1 MSLPSCLLSVVIAA
15 QAVGVA
21 QPIPTRAP
29 GGTSAG
35 TAVEV
40 VSLNLAMREDAV
52 EVAAALASIGAA
64 DADVLLLQEVVADP
78 DGMGVATALASSLGL
93 SVRYRP
99 SFALDDGRMVGL
111 ATLSRFPIVETRT
124 IRLTRFDLR
133 VRTRDRIALAVTLAT
148 PDGPVAAYNVHL
160 DTRLNLGDR
169 LEQISPVIADLT
181 GAAGPAIVAGDF
193 NTNPHRW
200 LFRLIP
206 LPFLGRQ
213 GGGVERFMA
222 ARGLTS
228 AFDDGATHDLLGM
241 RLDWVFLKALTPT
254 TAAIVPTDLSDHH
267 ALLVSLRDRSR

>member
-1 MSLPSCLLSVVIAA
+1 MAA
-15 QAVGVA
+15 QAVAVA
-21 QPIPTRAP
+21 PPVAVRAP
-29 GGTSAG
+29 AG
-35 TAVEV
+35 TPAGAGVEV

-64 DADVLLLQEVVADP
+64 DADVLLFQEVVADP
-78 DGMGVATALASSLGL
+78 DGMGVATALASALGL

-160 DTRLNLGDR
+160 DTRLNTGDR
-169 LEQISPVIADLT
+169 LKQLTPIIAELA

-200 LFRLIP
+200 LLHLIP

-222 ARGLTS
+222 AGGLTS
-228 AFDDGATHDLLGM
+228 VFGGGATHDLLGM
-241 RLDWVFLKALTPT
+241 RLDWVFVKALTPT

-267 ALLVSLRDRSR
+267 ALVVSLSAAAGNRPR